1 MIWPYDHLLPHPSPK
16 VSAVCPML
24 SHSVMS
30 HSLQPHGLQ
39 PTGSSIHGDSPG
51 KCTGVCC
58 HAFLL
63 GIFPTQ
69 GWNPGLP
76 HCRQILYRLSS
87 PGRPYWT
94 SQSNLRPFHKVSL
107 LLERVL
113 HSHYPPNFKS
123 QPKCYSLKEISLTPG
138 LSQFSLY
145 IIKHSFSICLICSV
159 FPTLIQSSP
168 IAEPLLS
175 CLPFYL

>member
-1 MIWPYDHLLPHPSPK
+1 MIWPYEHLLPHPSPQ
-16 VSAVCPML
+16 VYALCLML
-24 SHSVMS
+24 SHSVVF

-39 PTGSSIHGDSPG
+39 PTGSSIHGDSPC
-51 KCTGVCC
+51 KCTGMCC
-58 HAFLL
+58 HALLL

-69 GWNPGLP
+69 GWNPDLP
-76 HCRQILYRLSS
+76 HCSQILYRLSS

-107 LLERVL
+107 LLEKLVL

-123 QPKCYSLKEISLTPG
+123 QLKCYSLKEISLTPG

-145 IIKHSFSICLICSV
+145 IIKHSLLYLPHMSC
-159 FPTLIQSSP
+159 FPHTNSEAPQ
-168 IAEPLLS
+168 
-175 CLPFYL
+175 